1 MKKIITIDAGTSNLR
16 VRIVEGKKIIFDK
29 KENYG
34 VKIGKEKFQENL
46 YSFLKECIKENNM
59 KNEDID
65 CIIASGMITSA
76 LGLMEIEHLH
86 VPVSLEKFS
95 QNIKKVKFFE
105 FEINLITGIKVEK
118 DYFQKENLKSVDVI
132 RGEEVEV
139 FGILDEINSSEPLL
153 IILPGSHNKFI
164 EVSNGTIIN
173 LLTTMSGE
181 IYDAMTRCT
190 ILRASVNDRFADKID
205 KKFLQ
210 LGNKI
215 GRKYGLNQG
224 SFVLRGLD
232 LAEEL
237 TINEKAN
244 YLLGL
249 VLSGD
254 IASLE
259 KNGYLEKYRK
269 IIIAGGNIIAKGLY
283 ELLDELK
290 LENELQVIISNEL
303 ATKGALKIWEESK
316 K

>member
-16 VRIVEGKKIIFDK
+16 VRIVEDKKIIFDR

-46 YSFLKECIKENNM
+46 YLLLKDCIKENNL

-86 VPVSLEKFS
+86 VPVSLKKFA

-118 DYFQKENLKSVDVI
+118 EYFKEENLKSVDVI

-139 FGILDEINSSEPLL
+139 FGILDEINSSEQLL

-164 EVSNGTIIN
+164 EVSNGIITN

-190 ILRASVNDRFADKID
+190 ILKTSVNDKFAETID

-210 LGNKI
+210 LGNRI
-215 GRKYGLNQG
+215 GQEYGLNQG
-224 SFVLRGLD
+224 SFILRGLD

-237 TINEKAN
+237 TVNEKAN

-254 IASLE
+254 IASLQ
-259 KNGYLEKYRK
+259 KNCYLDKYKK

-283 ELLDELK
+283 ELLNDLK

-303 ATKGALKIWEESK
+303 ATKGALKILEESK